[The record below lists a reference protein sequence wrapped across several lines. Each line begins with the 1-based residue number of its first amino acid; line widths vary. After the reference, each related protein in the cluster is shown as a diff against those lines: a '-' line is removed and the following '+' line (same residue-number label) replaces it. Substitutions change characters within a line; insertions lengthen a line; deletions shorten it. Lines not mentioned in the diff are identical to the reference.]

1 MEPLFQIR
9 IGCNSLN
16 RFDGEIRV
24 VSDMTR
30 KIIGRQLVLRIQA
43 IRLQILGLL
52 RQVRPESCGQRAI
65 APVPKRRPE

>member
-1 MEPLFQIR
+1 
-9 IGCNSLN
+9 
-16 RFDGEIRV
+16 